1 MFGSAS
7 TSCDASAIDATGRL
21 TLQGRA
27 DDLINYGGAKV
38 VPAVI
43 EEVLARHPAIAEVA
57 LVGIADAD
65 AGELPVAF
73 AVFRGAPD
81 PEELRRYCAQN
92 LDLGQVPDEVYD
104 PLRDELGDVAVLEL
118 TYITAMYLMQSV
130 MSRALRT
137 EQDA

>member
-1 MFGSAS
+1 MSEQ
-7 TSCDASAIDATGRL
+7 ATEQLVLRF
-21 TLQGRA
+21 A
-27 DDLINYGGAKV
+27 DC
-38 VPAVI
+38 
-43 EEVLARHPAIAEVA
+43 LA
-57 LVGIADAD
+57 
-65 AGELPVAF
+65 
-73 AVFRGAPD
+73 
-81 PEELRRYCAQN
+81 